1 LYYTNG
7 SYQTFT
13 VSSGNSGTFS
23 GGGNVIDHCRVKSGA
38 QTSGEQFY
46 DNAAAVKSAYGLGSY
61 PYDSGSWDEFISY
74 CRSDSQVNGAGY
86 RHKYGK
92 LNFINYLHTKK
103 PKYSQTNE
111 LWKTPHYPFHAMKNG
126 ATRFCEFLQDL
137 GFGDE
142 VGLVNYAT
150 SAMIETSMNQN
161 GVSVDLGS
169 DWITP
174 YISDIDTMQ
183 RHKQANH
190 YTNTTNIGDG
200 LLKARQLFANHARY
214 GARPT
219 IVLMTDGQANEYD
232 SFSMPSGFNW
242 ADWTDYDGDGTADY
256 STSDN
261 AKKYAFYQAMM
272 AINEGI
278 AIHTLSVGA
287 GADVPLMEAI
297 AHAGGGISITVPGG
311 TSIAQMDAE
320 VQAAFQNIAAKIP
333 PPKLVYDE

>member
-1 LYYTNG
+1 
-7 SYQTFT
+7 
-13 VSSGNSGTFS
+13 
-23 GGGNVIDHCRVKSGA
+23 
-38 QTSGEQFY
+38 
-46 DNAAAVKSAYGLGSY
+46 
-61 PYDSGSWDEFISY
+61 
-74 CRSDSQVNGAGY
+74 
-86 RHKYGK
+86 
-92 LNFINYLHTKK
+92 
-103 PKYSQTNE
+103 
-111 LWKTPHYPFHAMKNG
+111 
-126 ATRFCEFLQDL
+126 
-137 GFGDE
+137 
-142 VGLVNYAT
+142 
-150 SAMIETSMNQN
+150 
-161 GVSVDLGS
+161 
-169 DWITP
+169 
-174 YISDIDTMQ
+174 
-183 RHKQANH
+183 
-190 YTNTTNIGDG
+190 
-200 LLKARQLFANHARY
+200 LFANHARY